1 MPVDNELAV
10 IVRVYVLV
18 QVEQVNIFYFNLLS
32 FNEPYHLYDPLFS
45 QCLEPFVYLNKLL

>member
-18 QVEQVNIFYFNLLS
+18 QVEQVNIFILIYCRLMNLIIFTIRFFPNVLS
-32 FNEPYHLYDPLFS
+32 LLFI
-45 QCLEPFVYLNKLL
+45 